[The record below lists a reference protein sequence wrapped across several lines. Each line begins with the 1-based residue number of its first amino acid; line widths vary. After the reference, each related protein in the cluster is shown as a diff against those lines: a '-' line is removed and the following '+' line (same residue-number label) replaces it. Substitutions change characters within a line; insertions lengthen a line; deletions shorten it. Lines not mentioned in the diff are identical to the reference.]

1 MCGNARPIS
10 ISQTKTFWKV
20 IRCDGN
26 DTILLS
32 PNYISKYI
40 PTTYSETG

>member
-1 MCGNARPIS
+1 MCGNARSIS
-10 ISQTKTFWKV
+10 ISQTKTFWRV

-32 PNYISKYI
+32 TNYINKYI
-40 PTTYSETG
+40 TTYSETG